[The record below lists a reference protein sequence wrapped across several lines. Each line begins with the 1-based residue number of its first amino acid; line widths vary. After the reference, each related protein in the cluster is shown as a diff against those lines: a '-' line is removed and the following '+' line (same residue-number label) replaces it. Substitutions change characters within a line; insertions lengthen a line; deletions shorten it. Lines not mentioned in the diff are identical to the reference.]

1 MVETNLK
8 SNIGPGDFFE
18 IPAGHDACVE
28 GNERVELVL
37 FAPPE
42 HAH

>member
-1 MVETNLK
+1 V
-8 SNIGPGDFFE
+8 E
-18 IPAGHDACVE
+18 IPAGHDAFVE